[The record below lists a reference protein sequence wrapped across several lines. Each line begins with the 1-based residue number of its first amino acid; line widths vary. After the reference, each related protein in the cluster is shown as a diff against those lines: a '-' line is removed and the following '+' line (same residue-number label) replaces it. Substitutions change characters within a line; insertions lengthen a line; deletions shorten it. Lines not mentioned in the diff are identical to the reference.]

1 MANSRRRDIVNFL
14 VTELKKINGDSSTF
28 DASYTYNFNLANN
41 VFRQLKF
48 IDEVND
54 FPALYLSAGAETR
67 DYQTQGFTLANLPI
81 VIRCYIKQEEAQDG
95 LENLID
101 DVEHVIYNI
110 SSQSDKGI
118 LQFNISNISTDE
130 GLIEPYGLGEV
141 FIDIGYEI
149 ED

>member
-28 DASYTYNFNLANN
+28 DDSYTYNFDLANN

-81 VIRCYIKQEEAQDG
+81 VIRCYIKQEDALNH
-95 LENLID
+95 LENLAE
-101 DVEHVIYNI
+101 DVEHVIY
-110 SSQSDKGI
+110 GI
-118 LQFNISNISTDE
+118 
-130 GLIEPYGLGEV
+130 
-141 FIDIGYEI
+141 
-149 ED
+149 

>member
-14 VTELKKINGDSSTF
+14 VTELKKIDGDSSTF
-28 DASYTYNFNLANN
+28 DDSYTYNHDLANN

-81 VIRCYIKQEEAQDG
+81 VIRCYIKQEDALNH
-95 LENLID
+95 LENLAE
-101 DVEHVIYNI
+101 DVEHVIYGI

-118 LQFNISNISTDE
+118 LQFSISNISTDE
-130 GLIEPYGLGEV
+130 GLLEPLWVGEV
-141 FIDIGYEI
+141 FLNDVYEI

>member
-14 VTELKKINGDSSTF
+14 VTELKKINGSTSTF
-28 DASYTYNFNLANN
+28 DASYTYNFDLANN

-54 FPALYLSAGAETR
+54 FPAVYLAAGVENR
-67 DYQTQGFTLANLPI
+67 DYQSQGLTLALLTI

-101 DVEHVIYNI
+101 DVEHVIYGI
-110 SSQSDKGI
+110 TTQSDKGL
-118 LQFNISNISTDE
+118 LQLSISNISTDE
-130 GLIEPYGLGEV
+130 GLIEPYGIGEV
-141 FIDIGYEI
+141 FVNVEYEL
-149 ED
+149 EN